1 MLITTRLS
9 VSKLSTMGEI
19 ELHQESFEININL
32 DGTNQTIHVS
42 PEETTDGVEF
52 FRCSVEGKNIT
63 QIRREKDGNW
73 EQIWGNL
80 DTKTVDAIG
89 NAIIAHTR

>member
-1 MLITTRLS
+1 MLITTHLS
-9 VSKLSTMGEI
+9 YLNFSTMGDI

-42 PEETTDGVEF
+42 PEETTDGVEY
-52 FRCSVEGKNIT
+52 FRCSLQGENIT
-63 QIRREKDGNW
+63 QIRRDEDGNW
-73 EQIWGNL
+73 EQIWGKL

-89 NAIIAHTR
+89 KAITARTR